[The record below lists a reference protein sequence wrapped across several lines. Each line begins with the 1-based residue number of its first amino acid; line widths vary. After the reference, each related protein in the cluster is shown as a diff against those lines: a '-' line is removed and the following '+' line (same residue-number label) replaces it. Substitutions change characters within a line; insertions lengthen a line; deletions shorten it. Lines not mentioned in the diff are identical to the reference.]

1 MNVSFGGRELD
12 VRGMGHDLAVIS
24 DLEAAIRRLGVRD
37 LSRSEASIQSDI
49 RLVLL
54 LADLGLED
62 HDLAVDLEVPAAGG
76 RIDILVGRT
85 VIEVKRD
92 LTKPGVT
99 EAALV
104 QLGGYLTTRLKT
116 AGGWHVGILTDGVRW
131 EFVQLGETG
140 EPQTVGTLEAG
151 SDGHDAH
158 QLLAWLRAVVGLTP
172 PVPPTPE
179 LVADRLG
186 ALSPSHRLDA
196 ARLRELYDSC
206 KSDPEVRLKRELWAK
221 LLQTALGTHFT
232 DTDELFLDHTLL
244 VVLAELVAH
253 AVVGFEVTAIEPA
266 ALISGREFQKA
277 RIGGVVEEDFF
288 DWPLKANGGDDW
300 IRTLARRIASFD
312 WSAGVEHDILKV
324 LYESI
329 ITPKQRHSLGEYYTP
344 DWLAERIVEDAVDD
358 PLAQRVHD
366 PSCGSGTFVFHA
378 ARRYLEAAEAAG
390 QDSTAAIEGLVHK
403 VSGVDVHP
411 VAVTLA
417 RVTYLLAIGQE
428 RIRST
433 GRPAFSVPVYLGDS
447 LAWQHD
453 ATLFSGADLVIQTAD
468 GLELFAGEL
477 RFPGSLLADA
487 DVFDRVVADLADRA
501 TSPTRKFGFVPGVKA
516 LLKPL
521 GLPADDQKT
530 VEQTFARL
538 CELHDHH
545 RDHIWGYYAR
555 NLARPLWL
563 ALDAN
568 RVDRLVGNPPWLTYN
583 AMPVSMQEAFRTR
596 SEERGL
602 WPKARN
608 HDLAAFFVARSV
620 EQYLKPGGR
629 FAFVMPHATLSRKH
643 AAGFRTG
650 NWSGKTVHLQAAL
663 DTPWDLDA
671 VKPAI
676 FPVPS
681 CVVRGSRADKSP
693 TPMPAETVS
702 FSGTLPEINAR
713 WDVASAYLTIGDG
726 SISSSAG
733 ATSPY
738 AKRFQAGAKA
748 NPRMLIVV
756 EPAEAGPLGLPA
768 GLKRVRSRR
777 GRLDK
782 DPWRSLP
789 AIEESVEERFL
800 HPLILGESI
809 VPFRQVS
816 ALQVVVPW
824 DGGRML
830 DSSDGSISDYPGL
843 ADWWAKAEALWL
855 RNRSS
860 EKFSLLE
867 RIDFQR
873 RLSSQF
879 PPPPHRVV
887 YTASGSIMAACRIS
901 DPTAVIDQK
910 LYWATV
916 SDEREALYLCG
927 VFNSRT
933 LTDAVAPFQSRGQFG
948 TRDFD
953 KYVFQLPIP
962 QFDPSSGLHSQIA
975 DLAQDAE
982 TFAAT
987 IELSPSL
994 DFKRQRKQVR
1004 DALAGAGL
1012 LTKLDT
1018 AVEDLLTPAPRDKNI
1033 GLTN

>member
-1 MNVSFGGRELD
+1 MPYGVNIRSWSHDGLMGPEL
-12 VRGMGHDLAVIS
+12 S
-24 DLEAAIRRLGVRD
+24 AAIERLGVRD
-37 LSRSEASIQSDI
+37 PSRSEASIQSDI

-54 LADLGLED
+54 LADLGLDD

-92 LTKPGVT
+92 LSKPGVT

-131 EFVQLGETG
+131 QFVQLGETG
-140 EPQTVGTLEAG
+140 EPQTVGSLDAG
-151 SDGHDAH
+151 PDGHDVN

-172 PVPPTPE
+172 PVAPTPE

-206 KSDPEVRLKRELWAK
+206 RADPEVRLKRELWAK

-288 DWPLKANGGDDW
+288 DWPLKADGGDDW

-329 ITPKQRHSLGEYYTP
+329 ITPKQRHALGEYYTP
-344 DWLAERIVEDAVDD
+344 DWLAEHVVEDTVDD
-358 PLAQRVHD
+358 PLTQRVHD

-378 ARRYLEAAEAAG
+378 ARRYLNAAEAAG
-390 QDSTAAIEGLVHK
+390 QDAAAAIEGLVHK

-428 RIRST
+428 RIRSA

-468 GLELFAGEL
+468 GREFFAGEL

-487 DVFDRVVADLADRA
+487 DVFDRIVADLANRA
-501 TSPTRKFGFVPGVKA
+501 TSPTRKYGFVPGVKA

-521 GLPADDQKT
+521 GLPPEDQKT
-530 VEQTFARL
+530 IEQTFARL

-583 AMPVSMQEAFRTR
+583 AMPPSMQEAFKTR

-602 WPKARN
+602 WSKARN

-620 EQYLKPGGR
+620 EQYLKAGGR

-650 NWSGKTVHLQAAL
+650 NWSGKTIHLQAAL
-663 DTPWDLDA
+663 DTAWDLDA
-671 VKPAI
+671 VKPTI

-681 CVVRGSRADKSP
+681 CVVRGIRTDKGP
-693 TPMPAETVS
+693 TPLPAETIA
-702 FSGTLPEINAR
+702 FAGTLPEVNAR
-713 WDVASAYLTIGDG
+713 WQLASKYLTVTEGTI
-726 SISSSAG
+726 A
-733 ATSPY
+733 ATSSVGSHY
-738 AKRFQAGAKA
+738 AQQFQAGAKID
-748 NPRMLIVV
+748 PRVLFVV
-756 EPAEAGPLGLPA
+756 QDADAGPLGVP
-768 GLKRVRSRR
+768 GGTRRVQSRRSRQE
-777 GRLDK
+777 K
-782 DPWRSLP
+782 APWKSLP
-789 AIEESVEERFL
+789 SIVETVEETFIR
-800 HPLILGESI
+800 PLLLGESI
-809 VPFRQVS
+809 VPFRIVTP
-816 ALQVVVPW
+816 AECIVPW
-824 DGGRML
+824 L
-830 DSSDGSISDYPGL
+830 DDHLLSVDDENLDAYPGL
-843 ADWWAKAEALWL
+843 ADWWRRADSLWL
-855 RNRSS
+855 SNRSS
-860 EKFSLLE
+860 GKFTLNE
-867 RIDFQR
+867 RYDFQK
-873 RLSSQF
+873 RLSRQLAR
-879 PPPPHRVV
+879 PATQRVV
-887 YTASGSIMAACRIS
+887 YTKSGSILAACRVT
-901 DPTAVIDQK
+901 DPAAVIDQK
-910 LYWATV
+910 LYWAAV
-916 SDEREALYLCG
+916 AEPEEALYLCG
-927 VFNSRT
+927 IFNSRT
-933 LTDAVAPFQSRGQFG
+933 MTDAVAPFQSRGQFG

-962 QFDPSSGLHSQIA
+962 QFDPSSKLHEQIA
-975 DLAQDAE
+975 DLAAEAE
-982 TFAAT
+982 TLAADV
-987 IELSPSL
+987 ELSPSM
-994 DFKRQRKQVR
+994 DFKRQRKQIR
-1004 DALAGAGL
+1004 DALVDAEILPALDAAVASL
-1012 LTKLDT
+1012 L
-1018 AVEDLLTPAPRDKNI
+1018 AASPQAQ
-1033 GLTN
+1033 G

>member
-1 MNVSFGGRELD
+1 MTEWDVRASGQDAGTMSELD
-12 VRGMGHDLAVIS
+12 V
-24 DLEAAIRRLGVRD
+24 AIQRLGTRD
-37 LSRSEASIQSDI
+37 PARSEASIQSDI

-62 HDLAVDLEVPAAGG
+62 EDLAVDLEVPAAGG

-92 LTKPGVT
+92 LTKPGVA

-116 AGGWHVGILTDGVRW
+116 AGGWHVGILTDGVLW

-140 EPQTVGTLEAG
+140 DAQTVGSFEAG

-179 LVADRLG
+179 LIASRLG

-196 ARLRELYDSC
+196 ARLRKLYESC
-206 KSDPEVRLKRELWAK
+206 QNDPEVRLKRELWAK

-253 AVVGFEVTAIEPA
+253 AVVGFDVTTIEPA

-288 DWPLKANGGDDW
+288 DWPIEAEGGDDW
-300 IRTLARRIASFD
+300 VRTLARRIASFD
-312 WSAGVEHDILKV
+312 WSAGVEHDVLKV

-329 ITPKQRHSLGEYYTP
+329 ITPKQRHALGEYYTP
-344 DWLAERIVEDAVDD
+344 DWLAERIVEDTVDD

-390 QDSTAAIEGLVHK
+390 QDSALAIEGLVHK

-417 RVTYLLAIGQE
+417 RVTYLLAVGQE
-428 RIRST
+428 RIRAKD
-433 GRPAFSVPVYLGDS
+433 RPAFSVPVYLGDS

-453 ATLFSGADLVIQTAD
+453 ATLFSGADLVIPTAD

-477 RFPGSLLADA
+477 RFPGSLVADA

-501 TSPTRKFGFVPGVKA
+501 TSPTRKYGFVPGVKT

-521 GLPADDQKT
+521 GLPEEDQET
-530 VEQTFARL
+530 VEETFARL

-545 RDHIWGYYAR
+545 RNHIWGYYAR

-602 WPKARN
+602 WPNARN

-650 NWSGKTVHLQAAL
+650 NWSGKTIHLLAAL
-663 DTPWDLDA
+663 GTPWDLDA
-671 VKPAI
+671 VKPSI

-681 CVVRGSRADKSP
+681 CVVRGQRADKNP
-693 TPMPAETVS
+693 VPLPAETVS

-713 WDVASAYLTIGDG
+713 WDIASKYLTVAEGTIR
-726 SISSSAG
+726 STSG

-738 AKRFQAGAKA
+738 AKRFEAGAKID
-748 NPRMLIVV
+748 PRVLFLV
-756 EPAEAGPLGLPA
+756 EDADAGPLGAP
-768 GLKRVRSRR
+768 GGTRRVQSRRSRHE
-777 GRLDK
+777 K
-782 DPWRSLP
+782 APWK
-789 AIEESVEERFL
+789 SVPSIVETVEKQFIR
-800 HPLILGESI
+800 PLLLGESI
-809 VPFRQVS
+809 VPFRLV
-816 ALQVVVPW
+816 APTECIVPW
-824 DGGRML
+824 L
-830 DSSDGSISDYPGL
+830 DDRLLSVDDEDIDAFPGL
-843 ADWWAKAEALWL
+843 ADWWRHADKAWMS
-855 RNRSS
+855 NRSS
-860 EKFSLLE
+860 EKFTLNE
-867 RIDFQR
+867 RYDFQS
-873 RLSSQF
+873 RLSRQLRSPAQD
-879 PPPPHRVV
+879 RVV
-887 YTASGSIMAACRIS
+887 YTKSGSIMAACRIS
-901 DPTAVIDQK
+901 DPAAVIDQK
-910 LYWATV
+910 LYWAAV
-916 SDEREALYLCG
+916 SDQREALYLCG
-927 VFNSRT
+927 IFNSRT
-933 LTDAVAPFQSRGQFG
+933 LTEAVAPFQSRGQFG

-962 QFDPSSGLHSQIA
+962 QFDAALPLHGSIA
-975 DLAQDAE
+975 DLAAHAE
-982 TFAAT
+982 GLANDV
-987 IELSPSL
+987 ELSASI

-1004 DALAGAGL
+1004 DELMDAGL
-1012 LTKLDT
+1012 LPKLDA
-1018 AVEDLLTPAPRDKNI
+1018 AVGLLLGETH
-1033 GLTN
+1033 G

>member
-1 MNVSFGGRELD
+1 MDLEISAGASV
-12 VRGMGHDLAVIS
+12 VRPSEHDGTMTA

-37 LSRSEASIQSDI
+37 PSRSEASIQSDI

-54 LADLGLED
+54 LADLGLEA

-92 LTKPGVT
+92 LTRPGVA

-104 QLGGYLTTRLKT
+104 QLGGYLKTRLET

-140 EPQTVGTLEAG
+140 EALTVGSLEAG

-158 QLLAWLRAVVGLTP
+158 KLLGWLRAVVGLTP

-179 LVADRLG
+179 LIADRLG

-196 ARLRELYDSC
+196 ARLRELYESC
-206 KSDPEVRLKRELWAK
+206 KNDPEVRLKRELWAK

-253 AVVGFEVTAIEPA
+253 AVVGFDVTTIEPA

-288 DWPLKANGGDDW
+288 DWPLAAEGGDDW

-344 DWLAERIVEDAVDD
+344 DWLAERIVDDTVDD

-378 ARRYLEAAEAAG
+378 ARRYLLAAEAAG
-390 QDSTAAIEGLVHK
+390 HDTATAIAGLVHK

-447 LAWQHD
+447 LAWQHN
-453 ATLFSGADLVIQTAD
+453 ATLFSGSDLVIQTAD

-501 TSPTRKFGFVPGVKA
+501 TSPTRKYGFVPGVKT

-530 VEQTFARL
+530 IEQTFARL

-545 RDHIWGYYAR
+545 RNHIWSYYAR

-563 ALDAN
+563 AFDAN

-583 AMPVSMQEAFRTR
+583 AMPPSMQEAFRTR

-629 FAFVMPHATLSRKH
+629 FGFVMPHATLSRKH
-643 AAGFRTG
+643 AQGFRTG
-650 NWSGKTVHLQAAL
+650 NWSGTTVHLHAAF

-671 VKPAI
+671 VKPAF

-681 CVVRGSRADKSP
+681 CVVRGTRAAAP
-693 TPMPAETVS
+693 TAMPAETVT
-702 FSGTLPEINAR
+702 FAGTLPEINAR
-713 WDVASAYLTIGDG
+713 WEVAASYLRVSDGAISAAKGEL
-726 SISSSAG
+726 
-733 ATSPY
+733 SPY

-756 EPAEAGPLGLPA
+756 EDADAGPLGTPA
-768 GLKRVRSRR
+768 GLRRVRSRR

-789 AIEESVEERFL
+789 AIEETVEERFI

-809 VPFRQVS
+809 VPFRQVG
-816 ALQVVVPW
+816 ALNVIVPW
-824 DGGRML
+824 DGERML
-830 DSSDGSISDYPGL
+830 DSADGTITDYPGL
-843 ADWWAKAEALWL
+843 SDWWAKAEALWL
-855 RNRSS
+855 RHRSS
-860 EKFSLLE
+860 EKFSLLQ

-879 PPPPHRVV
+879 PQAAHRVV
-887 YTASGSIMAACRIS
+887 YTASGSIMAACRIA
-901 DPTAVIDQK
+901 DPTAVIDQM
-910 LYWATV
+910 LYWAPV
-916 SDEREALYLCG
+916 ADEKEALYLCG
-927 VFNSRT
+927 IFNSST
-933 LTDAVAPFQSRGQFG
+933 LTDAVAPFQARGQFG
-948 TRDFD
+948 TRHFD
-953 KYVFQLPIP
+953 KYIFQLPIP
-962 QFDPSSGLHSQIA
+962 TFDPADDLHATIA
-975 DLAQDAE
+975 ELAAKAE
-982 TFAAT
+982 TLAADVD
-987 IELSPSL
+987 LLPSM
-994 DFKRQRKQVR
+994 DFKRQRRKVR
-1004 DALAGAGL
+1004 DALSDADVLPALDSAVKRL
-1012 LTKLDT
+1012 LGGRAEPKGEQ
-1018 AVEDLLTPAPRDKNI
+1018 VR
-1033 GLTN
+1033 

>member
-1 MNVSFGGRELD
+1 MSELD
-12 VRGMGHDLAVIS
+12 
-24 DLEAAIRRLGVRD
+24 EAIQRLGSRD
-37 LSRSEASIQSDI
+37 PSRSEASIQSDI

-92 LTKPGVT
+92 LTKPGVA

-131 EFVQLGETG
+131 QFVQLGETG
-140 EPQTVGTLEAG
+140 EPQTVGSLDAAP
-151 SDGHDAH
+151 DGHDAH

-179 LVADRLG
+179 LIADRLG

-206 KSDPEVRLKRELWAK
+206 KDDPEVRLKRELWSK

-232 DTDELFLDHTLL
+232 DSDDLFLDHTLL
-244 VVLAELVAH
+244 VILAELVAH
-253 AVVGFEVTAIEPA
+253 AVVGFEVTTIEPA

-277 RIGGVVEEDFF
+277 RIGGVVEQDFF
-288 DWPLKANGGDDW
+288 DWPIKAAGGDDW

-329 ITPKQRHSLGEYYTP
+329 ITPRQRHALGEYYTP
-344 DWLAERIVEDAVDD
+344 DWLAERIVEDTVDA
-358 PLAQRVHD
+358 PLDQRVHD

-378 ARRYLEAAEAAG
+378 ARRYLDAAEAAG
-390 QDSTAAIEGLVHK
+390 QDSATAIEGLVHK
-403 VSGVDVHP
+403 VSGVDIHP
-411 VAVTLA
+411 VAVALA

-428 RIRST
+428 RIRSK
-433 GRPAFSVPVYLGDS
+433 GRPAFSIPVYLGDS

-453 ATLFSGADLVIQTAD
+453 TTLFSGADLVIQTAD

-487 DVFDRVVADLADRA
+487 DVFDRVVADLATRA
-501 TSPTRKFGFVPGVKA
+501 TSPTRKYGFVPEVKA

-521 GLPADDQKT
+521 ALPEEDQKT

-538 CELHDHH
+538 CELHDQH

-583 AMPVSMQEAFRTR
+583 AMPPPMQEAFRIR

-650 NWSGKTVHLQAAL
+650 DWSGKTVHLQAAL
-663 DTPWDLDA
+663 DVPWDLDA
-671 VKPAI
+671 VKPSI

-693 TPMPAETVS
+693 TAMPAETIS
-702 FSGTLPEINAR
+702 FAGTLPEVNAR
-713 WDVASAYLTIGDG
+713 WDVAAPYLTIGG
-726 SISSSAG
+726 GTISVVTSAQ
-733 ATSPY
+733 SPY
-738 AKRFQAGAKA
+738 AKRFEAGAKID
-748 NPRMLIVV
+748 PRVLFLV
-756 EPAEAGPLGLPA
+756 EDADAGPLGAPS
-768 GLKRVRSRR
+768 GTRRVQSRRSRHE
-777 GRLDK
+777 K
-782 DPWRSLP
+782 APWKTVPSL
-789 AIEESVEERFL
+789 VETVEDNFIR
-800 HPLILGESI
+800 PLLLGESI
-809 VPFRQVS
+809 VPFR
-816 ALQVVVPW
+816 VVAPAECIVPW
-824 DGGRML
+824 VGDRLLSVDDQDL
-830 DSSDGSISDYPGL
+830 DLHPGL
-843 ADWWAKAEALWL
+843 ADWWRRADALW
-855 RNRSS
+855 RAHRSS
-860 EKFSLLE
+860 EKFDLNA
-867 RIDFQR
+867 RYDFQT
-873 RLSSQF
+873 RLSRQLRTSA
-879 PPPPHRVV
+879 PARVV
-887 YTASGSIMAACRIS
+887 YTKSGSILAACRVS

-910 LYWATV
+910 LYWASV
-916 SDEREALYLCG
+916 SDSREALYLCG

-933 LTDAVAPFQSRGQFG
+933 MTEAVAPFQSRGQFG

-962 QFDPSSGLHSQIA
+962 TFDPDSGLHAAIA
-975 DLAQDAE
+975 DLAESAEALAAGMELAE
-982 TFAAT
+982 TM
-987 IELSPSL
+987 

-1004 DALAGAGL
+1004 DALVDAGILPQLDVAVGSL
-1012 LTKLDT
+1012 LADSGGP
-1018 AVEDLLTPAPRDKNI
+1018 ES
-1033 GLTN
+1033 